1 MFMNTTGYKSIYVY
15 KNAFKINLDLNKT
28 QNYTLN
34 IRTYF
39 NYIQNN
45 V

>member
-1 MFMNTTGYKSIYVY
+1 MLL
-15 KNAFKINLDLNKT
+15 KINLDLNKT
-28 QNYTLN
+28 QNYILN